1 MTPLSPDYILTQG
14 PIAATLGD
22 FWLMVWERK
31 SPVIVMLTKEVEG
44 NRVSK
49 IIFGRDLINRSV
61 FFGKQDFLQTCIAVC
76 RKLVDFVQSQL
87 MELTSIHFQNFRHT
101 SRSIYS
107 LTENSGPF
115 SMENFPILRLGCFAV
130 CYVMCVHK
138 EYLSSNYFSEL

>member
-49 IIFGRDLINRSV
+49 KNFGRGLINRSV
-61 FFGKQDFLQTCIAVC
+61 FF
-76 RKLVDFVQSQL
+76 
-87 MELTSIHFQNFRHT
+87 
-101 SRSIYS
+101 
-107 LTENSGPF
+107 
-115 SMENFPILRLGCFAV
+115 MENRTSCKQVGNLFGIRVGIKERLCNV
-130 CYVMCVHK
+130 CAPGVST
-138 EYLSSNYFSEL
+138 LN

>member
-49 IIFGRDLINRSV
+49 INFGRGLINRSV
-61 FFGKQDFLQTCIAVC
+61 FFYGKQDFLQTCIEVC
-76 RKLVDFVQSQL
+76 RKLVHFVQS
-87 MELTSIHFQNFRHT
+87 RHKGT
-101 SRSIYS
+101 
-107 LTENSGPF
+107 
-115 SMENFPILRLGCFAV
+115 
-130 CYVMCVHK
+130 VM
-138 EYLSSNYFSEL
+138 